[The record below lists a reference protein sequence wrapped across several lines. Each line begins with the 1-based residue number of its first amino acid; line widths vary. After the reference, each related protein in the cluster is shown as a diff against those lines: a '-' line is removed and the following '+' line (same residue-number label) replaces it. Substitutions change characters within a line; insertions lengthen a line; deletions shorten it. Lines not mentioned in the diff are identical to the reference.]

1 MSISPHDLLHHIIDE
16 INFLI
21 SESGILDK
29 NSFLADEKAKRAFAR
44 SFEIIGEAAKKI
56 PDDFKQFHAD
66 IEWSA
71 MARLRDKLI
80 HHYFGVDY
88 ELVWNIV
95 KEDIPPLRN
104 KISKLLE
111 E

>member
-1 MSISPHDLLHHIIDE
+1 
-16 INFLI
+16 
-21 SESGILDK
+21 
-29 NSFLADEKAKRAFAR
+29 
-44 SFEIIGEAAKKI
+44 
-56 PDDFKQFHAD
+56 
-66 IEWSA
+66 

-95 KEDIPPLRN
+95 VEDIPSLRN
-104 KISKLLE
+104 KISNLLE

>member
-1 MSISPHDLLHHIIDE
+1 MSISPHDLLCHIIDE
-16 INFLI
+16 MNFLV
-21 SESGILDK
+21 SEADSINK
-29 NSFLADEKAKRAFAR
+29 TSFLNDEKAKRAFAR
-44 SFEIIGEAAKKI
+44 SFEIIGEAAKKV
-56 PDDFKQFHAD
+56 PNDFKQSHEN

-95 KEDIPPLRN
+95 IEDIPPLRK
-104 KISKLLE
+104 KILKLLDE
-111 E
+111 

>member
-1 MSISPHDLLHHIIDE
+1 
-16 INFLI
+16 
-21 SESGILDK
+21 
-29 NSFLADEKAKRAFAR
+29 
-44 SFEIIGEAAKKI
+44 
-56 PDDFKQFHAD
+56 
-66 IEWSA
+66 

-95 KEDIPPLRN
+95 IEDIPSLRN
-104 KISKLLE
+104 KIVNLLE